1 MGLIDKLAIDTA
13 VVVPT
18 LGQRPDYLFE
28 SLSSIRAAGESLICI
43 VAPSS
48 ADLSEIESAGLI
60 DIRVDDPKTGLPA
73 AINHGFNSLSTNI
86 KFITWLG
93 DDDLLEPSSI
103 TRTSALMRTD
113 ERASAVFGQCHYIDP
128 SGIRILT
135 NASGKWAV
143 PLISFG
149 PDLIPQPGSLMR
161 RSAFDA
167 FGGLRT
173 DLGWAFDV
181 DLFINL
187 KRNGKIRYLKQPLAS
202 FRWHPES
209 LSVGQRDGSV
219 REASQVRIQHLPK
232 LVRPFSVAWEPALR
246 WATKRAGIAINNRVL
261 KSSKSQVT

>member
-1 MGLIDKLAIDTA
+1 MGLIDKSAIDTA

-60 DIRVDDPKTGLPA
+60 DTRVDDPKTGLPA
-73 AINHGFNSLSTNI
+73 AINHGFKSLSSNI

-103 TRTSALMRTD
+103 TKTSALLRKD
-113 ERASAVFGQCHYIDP
+113 EAASAVFGQCHYIDP
-128 SGIRILT
+128 SGVRILT

-187 KRNGKIRYLKQPLAS
+187 KKQGKIRYLKEPLAS

-219 REASQVRIQHLPK
+219 REASQVRVEYLPK
-232 LVRPFSVAWEPALR
+232 VLRKVSVLWEPPLR
-246 WATKRAGIAINNRVL
+246 WATLKAGAALNNRAL
-261 KSSKSQVT
+261 QKGNL

>member
-1 MGLIDKLAIDTA
+1 MGLIDKSAIDTA

-48 ADLSEIESAGLI
+48 ADLSEIESAGLF
-60 DIRVDDPKTGLPA
+60 DTRVDDPKTGLPA
-73 AINHGFNSLSTNI
+73 AINHGFKTLSSKI

-103 TRTSALMRTD
+103 TKTSALMRKD
-113 ERASAVFGQCHYIDP
+113 ESASAVFGQCHYIDP
-128 SGIRILT
+128 SGVRILT
-135 NASGKWAV
+135 NTSGKWAV

-187 KRNGKIRYLKQPLAS
+187 KKQGKIRYLKEPLAS

-209 LSVGQRDGSV
+209 LSVGQREGSV
-219 REASQVRIQHLPK
+219 REASQVRVEYLPK
-232 LVRPFSVAWEPALR
+232 VFRKVSVLWEPPLR
-246 WATKRAGIAINNRVL
+246 WATLKAGAALNNRAL
-261 KSSKSQVT
+261 QKGNL

>member
-1 MGLIDKLAIDTA
+1 MGLIDKSAIDTA

-18 LGQRPDYLFE
+18 LGHRPDYLFE

-60 DIRVDDPKTGLPA
+60 DTRVDDPKTGLPA
-73 AINHGFNSLSTNI
+73 AINHGFKSLSSNI

-103 TRTSALMRTD
+103 TKTSALMRKD
-113 ERASAVFGQCHYIDP
+113 KAASAVFGQCHYIDP
-128 SGIRILT
+128 SGVRILT
-135 NASGKWAV
+135 NTSGKWAV

-187 KRNGKIRYLKQPLAS
+187 KKQGKVRYLKEPLAS

-219 REASQVRIQHLPK
+219 REASQVRVEYLPK
-232 LVRPFSVAWEPALR
+232 VLRKVSVLWEPPLR
-246 WATKRAGIAINNRVL
+246 WATLKAGAALNNRAL
-261 KSSKSQVT
+261 QKGNL